1 MKKLEDWFY
10 RYNAWSFSKHR
21 LWGLCKRAYYY
32 RYIGTALKE
41 SEELDIEKLKMLKNL
56 NSRFAL
62 QGKLIHE
69 VIENQIGQHYL
80 GRKMSKGVAE
90 TQYTQRVDQYRKTPK
105 GILTEYFNGE
115 PVEETFFD
123 TIRKDGLDQISMFFG
138 AIWPQFED
146 LEYLK
151 HEEFDRFKVGDV
163 KAVVKV
169 DYISKTKD
177 GTLVVTD
184 WKTGADKKEYES
196 DLQLGSYVLWATENY
211 GKEPKEIR
219 SELVYLTTGIMRSY
233 GFSVEQL
240 QEIKKKITEDF
251 KNMNK
256 TFDIKYFKPTSS
268 PKKCLSC
275 QFATVCPQSMVGE

>member
-1 MKKLEDWFY
+1 MTKLENWFY

-32 RYIGTALKE
+32 RYIGTALRE

-62 QGKLIHE
+62 RGKLIHE
-69 VIENQIGQHYL
+69 VIENQIGQYYL
-80 GRKMSKGVAE
+80 GRKMNKGVAE
-90 TQYTQRVDQYRKTPK
+90 AQYTQRVDQYRETPK
-105 GILTEYFNGE
+105 ETLTEYFNGY
-115 PVEETFFD
+115 PVGKTFFD
-123 TIRKDGLDQISMFFG
+123 NIRTDGLDQIGMFFG

-151 HEEFDRFKVGDV
+151 HEEFDRFRVGDV

-177 GTLVVTD
+177 GTLVVSD

-211 GKEPKEIR
+211 GIPPREIR

-233 GFSVEQL
+233 EFSAAQL
-240 QEIKKKITEDF
+240 REIKKKITEDF
-251 KNMNK
+251 KDMNE
-256 TFDIKYFKPTSS
+256 TYEIEHFKPTPS
-268 PKKCLSC
+268 PRKCLSC
-275 QFATVCPQSMVGE
+275 QFATVCPRSMVGE